1 MGNNI
6 KHKLHNSH
14 SSNRIL
20 HRLKRASSTGSQV
33 LENHVDRGFVVTLAS
48 GTFVRRCQRR
58 RRRGGSGHWYVT
70 QTQLKEF
77 EELQNIKI
85 SPAVLSCNI
94 NVDTIEM
101 NDVVGFSISKC
112 PCPVWQ

>member
-1 MGNNI
+1 MRNNI

-33 LENHVDRGFVVTLAS
+33 LEKHVDRGFVVTLAS

-58 RRRGGSGHWYVT
+58 GEGWGGDSGH
-70 QTQLKEF
+70 
-77 EELQNIKI
+77 
-85 SPAVLSCNI
+85 
-94 NVDTIEM
+94 
-101 NDVVGFSISKC
+101 
-112 PCPVWQ
+112 

>member
-1 MGNNI
+1 MRNNI

-33 LENHVDRGFVVTLAS
+33 LEKHVDRGFVVTLAS

-58 RRRGGSGHWYVT
+58 GEGWGGGILVT
-70 QTQLKEF
+70 DMSHKHSSKSLKSY
-77 EELQNIKI
+77 K
-85 SPAVLSCNI
+85 
-94 NVDTIEM
+94 T
-101 NDVVGFSISKC
+101 SKSLPQYC
-112 PCPVWQ
+112 HAI